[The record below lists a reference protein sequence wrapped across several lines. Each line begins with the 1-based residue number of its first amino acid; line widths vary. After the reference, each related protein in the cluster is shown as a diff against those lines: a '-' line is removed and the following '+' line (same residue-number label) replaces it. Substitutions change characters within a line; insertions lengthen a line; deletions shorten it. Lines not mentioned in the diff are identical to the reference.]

1 MPMTTALKSNFPL
14 ILASASPRRQEL
26 LAQINVTPDLII
38 PAHIDETPHS
48 RETPRQLAQRL
59 AVSKSAFIQ
68 KDHPNHFILG
78 SDTVVALGKRL
89 LGKADTPK
97 EAHAY
102 LSLLSGRRHKVYSG
116 ISLITPDG
124 RQISRVVV
132 TSVIFKRLSKR
143 DIDNYLKHDE
153 WQGKAGAYA
162 IQGMAAQYIKAI
174 NGSYSNVVGLP
185 LFESANMLRGNGYV
199 F

>member
-1 MPMTTALKSNFPL
+1 MPMTPVTKSSFPL

-38 PAHIDETPHS
+38 PAHIDETPNK

-59 AVSKSAFIQ
+59 AMGKAAFIR
-68 KDHPNHFILG
+68 KNHPDHFILG

-89 LGKADTPK
+89 LGKADTPQ
-97 EAHAY
+97 EAHDY

-116 ISLITPDG
+116 ICLITPDD

-132 TSVIFKRLSKR
+132 TSVIFKRLSKA

-162 IQGMAAQYIKAI
+162 IQGMAAQYIKSI

-185 LFESANMLRGNGYV
+185 LFECSNMLRGNGYV